1 MRRPLENTEVIRQE
15 VAGNKTSEIIDYRY
29 PDSILFYIAYNQ
41 WQRCIL
47 YMNRN
52 TSGSTVDMPG
62 TLNAL
67 GTMSGCSSPG
77 GITRAR
83 TPTASATER
92 SSGSSVGGGGSGG
105 LRQSGSSSAL
115 SSLSSSNV
123 DIGRTFEQGKTSA
136 NKSFK
141 IFN

>member
-15 VAGNKTSEIIDYRY
+15 VAGDETSEIIDYRY
-29 PDSILFYIAYNQ
+29 QDFHISSLYNQ

-123 DIGRTFEQGKTSA
+123 DIGRTFEQGKKSA
-136 NKSFK
+136 NKNFE

>member
-1 MRRPLENTEVIRQE
+1 MSGVSDVSNVLQHLDH
-15 VAGNKTSEIIDYRY
+15 KT
-29 PDSILFYIAYNQ
+29 ILSYEY
-41 WQRCIL
+41 
-47 YMNRN
+47 RN

-67 GTMSGCSSPG
+67 GTMSGCNSPG

-83 TPTASATER
+83 TPTATISGTDR
-92 SSGSSVGGGGSGG
+92 TSGSTLVGGVSGG

-123 DIGRTFEQGKTSA
+123 DIGRTFEQGMD
-136 NKSFK
+136 
-141 IFN
+141 

>member
-15 VAGNKTSEIIDYRY
+15 VEGNKASEIIDYRY
-29 PDSILFYIAYNQ
+29 QNFHVSSLPSV
-41 WQRCIL
+41 

-123 DIGRTFEQGKTSA
+123 DIGRTFEQGKTTT
-136 NKSFK
+136 NKTF
-141 IFN
+141 

>member
-1 MRRPLENTEVIRQE
+1 
-15 VAGNKTSEIIDYRY
+15 
-29 PDSILFYIAYNQ
+29 
-41 WQRCIL
+41 
-47 YMNRN
+47 MNRN
-52 TSGSTVDMPG
+52 TSSSTVDMPG

-123 DIGRTFEQGKTSA
+123 DIGRTFEQGKQVQIKTMKFSTDQDYFIHHG
-136 NKSFK
+136 NQ
-141 IFN
+141 

>member
-1 MRRPLENTEVIRQE
+1 
-15 VAGNKTSEIIDYRY
+15 
-29 PDSILFYIAYNQ
+29 
-41 WQRCIL
+41 
-47 YMNRN
+47 
-52 TSGSTVDMPG
+52 MPG

-123 DIGRTFEQGKTSA
+123 DIGRTFEQGKQVQIKTMKFST
-136 NKSFK
+136 NQDIISYTMVISK
-141 IFN
+141 IILTFYQDEIT